1 VHPQHHDLSRA
12 PIELQ
17 LRPAR
22 VPAFAAVL
30 HLRGE
35 HDMATAPAIAEALAS
50 VSGDLVVDLRECTF
64 CDSSVVQA
72 LFEAGAS
79 RQRDGRRLELLVS
92 PGSTAVARILE
103 ITGLAARVPTHADID
118 GINNAESMTAPV
130 GSMRP

>member
-1 VHPQHHDLSRA
+1 MHPEPHDPSRA

-17 LRPAR
+17 LRPSR
-22 VPAFAAVL
+22 FPAFAAVL

-35 HDMATAPAIAEALAS
+35 HDMATAPAITEALES
-50 VSGDLVVDLRECTF
+50 VFGDLVVDLTECSF

-79 RQRDGRRLELLVS
+79 RLRDGRRLELLVPPS
-92 PGSTAVARILE
+92 STAVARILE
-103 ITGLAARVPTHADID
+103 ITGLPAHVPTHADID
-118 GINNAESMTAPV
+118 GIDNAESVTAPA